1 MKTENPTS
9 RISTI
14 SFVFLCGTI
23 IFTTLAYG
31 AVHQPIITLFYL
43 VVTTLAILWSAN
55 SFLTGTLWF
64 SRSPLQLPLLLLGI
78 YGLIQVIPFG
88 YTTDPNSG
96 IVIGRT
102 ISIEPFATLSTAVHI
117 LALCAFIGAVLI
129 YTDRESRMRQLVT
142 LITVFGFIYA
152 FFAIIQSV
160 LSPNKIYGI
169 YEPAFAVPFG
179 SFVNRH
185 NFAAIIEMTIALPLA
200 LIFTGAVDKDKRLL
214 YWVAVALMATALLL
228 SGSRGGLVAL
238 LAGLV
243 FLAML
248 TIRQIG
254 RSHAFLSVSLAVALV
269 FIAMAGAVFVGG
281 DTSLTRFSDAA
292 AGDNISSSRTYIWG
306 TSLKIISEHFPLGAG
321 LGAFPQAYTR
331 FDTTG
336 GAHRVDQAHNDFLQI
351 VADAG
356 VVGVILGAIFIFLL
370 FREGLRN
377 VKGQNKFRRGVAV
390 GAFTGCFTI
399 LVHSLFDFVLHITAV
414 SVMFLTLLAL
424 LVASGRRFDDD
435 VMEDEDRSHSKKAA
449 TVTDLSERSSAAP
462 TKRSRFPEPQA

>member
-14 SFVFLCGTI
+14 SFVLLCGTI

-31 AVHQPIITLFYL
+31 AVHQPIIALFYL
-43 VVTTLAILWSAN
+43 VVTTLAILWLAN
-55 SFLTGTLWF
+55 SFLTGTLRI

-78 YGLIQVIPFG
+78 YGLIQIIPFG
-88 YTTDPNSG
+88 YIADPNTG
-96 IVIGRT
+96 LVIGRT

-117 LALCAFIGAVLI
+117 LALCAFMGAVLI
-129 YTDRESRMRQLVT
+129 YTDRESRIRKLVT

-243 FLAML
+243 FLAIL
-248 TIRQIG
+248 TIRQVG
-254 RSHAFLSVSLAVALV
+254 RSHAFLSVALAAALV
-269 FIAMAGAVFVGG
+269 LIALAGAVFVGG
-281 DTSLTRFSDAA
+281 DTSLTRFSESA
-292 AGDNISSSRTYIWG
+292 AGDDISASRTYIWG
-306 TSLKIISEHFPLGAG
+306 TSLKIISEHLPLGAG

-331 FDTTG
+331 FDTSG
-336 GAHRVDQAHNDFLQI
+336 GAQRVEQAHNDYLQ
-351 VADAG
+351 VLADAG
-356 VVGVILGAIFIFLL
+356 VIGVVLGAIFVFML
-370 FREGLRN
+370 FREGMRN

-424 LVASGRRFDDD
+424 LVASGRRIDDD
-435 VMEDEDRSHSKKAA
+435 AIEDEDRSRSGKAA
-449 TVTDLSERSSAAP
+449 TVTDLSGRSSAA
-462 TKRSRFPEPQA
+462 KGSRFPEPQA

>member
-1 MKTENPTS
+1 MKTENPTT

-14 SFVFLCGTI
+14 SFVLLCGTI

-31 AVHQPIITLFYL
+31 AVHQPIIALFYL
-43 VVTTLAILWSAN
+43 VVTILAILWSAD
-55 SFLTGTLWF
+55 SLFTGTLRF

-88 YTTDPNSG
+88 YTADPDSG
-96 IVIGRT
+96 LVIART

-117 LALCAFIGAVLI
+117 LALCAFMAAVLI
-129 YTDRESRMRQLVT
+129 YTDRASRVRRLVT
-142 LITVFGFIYA
+142 LITVFGFVYA
-152 FFAIIQSV
+152 FYAIIQSV

-169 YEPAFAVPFG
+169 YEPVFAVPFG

-243 FLAML
+243 FLAIL

-254 RSHAFLSVSLAVALV
+254 RSHAFLSVTLAAALV
-269 FIAMAGAVFVGG
+269 FIALAGAVFVGG

-292 AGDNISSSRTYIWG
+292 AGNDISSSRNHIWG
-306 TSLKIISEHFPLGAG
+306 TSLKVISEHFPLGAG

-331 FDTTG
+331 FDTSG
-336 GAHRVDQAHNDFLQI
+336 GAHRVDQAHNDYLQ
-351 VADAG
+351 VLADAG
-356 VVGVILGAIFIFLL
+356 VVGVVLGAIFIFLL
-370 FREGLRN
+370 FREGFRN
-377 VKGQNKFRRGVAV
+377 VKSQNKFRRGVAV

-424 LVASGRRFDDD
+424 LAASGRRFDDD
-435 VMEDEDRSHSKKAA
+435 AIEVEDRSRSKKAA
-449 TVTDLSERSSAAP
+449 TITDLSRKSSEVRSR
-462 TKRSRFPEPQA
+462 RSRFPEPEA